1 MGYNQNPFHL
11 SKGKTTPSYALKI
24 YPFTFHAEKT
34 QWLQPKKIIPSL
46 FMAKTNAVERL
57 KNNEFTGCSNF
68 CEGDYSQK
76 ESRQRIVISSACCS
90 QHSRNRNRIV
100 RSRFRLLCFCYGS
113 NSGVGSYTSI
123 ISRAANRN
131 PIVNACSSCLSEISA
146 SAFSNCSSRAFCC
159 SVRVALCSVSS
170 RTTVSSNSPLSVP
183 FETVCSCGSMLP

>member
-1 MGYNQNPFHL
+1 MGYNQNLFHL
-11 SKGKTTPSYALKI
+11 SKGKTTPGYALKI
-24 YPFTFHAEKT
+24 YPLTFFSRKNAVVTTENF
-34 QWLQPKKIIPSL
+34 IPSL

-57 KNNEFTGCSNF
+57 KNKEFTGCSNF

-100 RSRFRLLCFCYGS
+100 RSRFRLFFCYGS

-131 PIVNACSSCLSEISA
+131 SIVNACNSCLSEISA
-146 SAFSNCSSRAFCC
+146 SAFSNCSSRVFCC
-159 SVRVALCSVSS
+159 SVSVALSSVSS
-170 RTTVSSNSPLSVP
+170 RTTVSRNSPLSVP
-183 FETVCSCGSMLP
+183 LDTVCSCGSILP

>member
-1 MGYNQNPFHL
+1 MFKIPRANRKKKTGNGRCCLLQYIFSKQNRAILFP
-11 SKGKTTPSYALKI
+11 
-24 YPFTFHAEKT
+24 
-34 QWLQPKKIIPSL
+34 II
-46 FMAKTNAVERL
+46 
-57 KNNEFTGCSNF
+57 
-68 CEGDYSQK
+68 
-76 ESRQRIVISSACCS
+76 
-90 QHSRNRNRIV
+90 
-100 RSRFRLLCFCYGS
+100 LLCYGS